1 MSPWSMTM
9 ATAVSAVPGVG
20 ITQTVLSGPF
30 LFAAALAFAAG
41 AVSFASPCC
50 IPLVPGYLAYL
61 VGLVGAEG
69 ATATGRVGVR
79 VRTRAVRAT
88 ALFVLGFTLVF
99 LAQSVAV
106 LGVAHALLLNA
117 TLLMRIGGA
126 VTVVMGLVMFGFI
139 RPLQRE
145 KKLQVRPT
153 GRIFGALLLGGAY
166 GLGWVVCIGPTLA
179 GVIALATA
187 TDWGGSAWRGLFLVL
202 FYCAGLG
209 VPFLLMAFGFGWA
222 GSAMTFLR
230 RHSPTIQRAG
240 GTMMITLGVLM
251 LTGVWGQLIAWLQ
264 VAVSGSTKVLL

>member
-1 MSPWSMTM
+1 MLAGSLSA
-9 ATAVSAVPGVG
+9 ATAASAG
-20 ITQTVLSGPF
+20 ITQTVLTGPF

-61 VGLVGAEG
+61 AGLVGADG
-69 ATATGRVGVR
+69 ATSGGRVGVR

-88 ALFVLGFTLVF
+88 ALFVAGFTAVF

-106 LGVAHALLLNA
+106 LGVSRALLVNGV
-117 TLLMRIGGA
+117 TLMRVGGI
-126 VTVVMGLVMFGFI
+126 VTIAMGLVMLGFI
-139 RPLQRE
+139 RPLQRDR
-145 KKLQVRPT
+145 KIHARPT
-153 GRIFGALLLGGAY
+153 GRIFGALVLGGAY

-187 TDWGGSAWRGLFLVL
+187 TNWGGSAWRGLFLVI

-209 VPFLLMAFGFGWA
+209 LPFLLLAFGFSWA

-230 RHSPTIQRAG
+230 RHSRFIQRAG
-240 GTMMITLGVLM
+240 AATMIILGTLM
-251 LTGVWGQLIAWLQ
+251 LTGLWSQFIAWLQ
-264 VAVSGSTKVLL
+264 VAVSGSNKVLL